1 MDNESKIYYSM
12 REVREIT
19 GLTASNLRYW
29 EAQFKQLSPRK
40 DRHGNRYYTLQDIK
54 LIKQI
59 KYIRDDLKITRIE
72 AIQAELSAG
81 SRKADIRQRATEIL
95 ERVKTELQEIKA
107 LI

>member
-1 MDNESKIYYSM
+1 MQTERLYYSM
-12 REVREIT
+12 KEVKEMT

-40 DRHGNRYYTLQDIK
+40 DGHGNRYYTLQDID

-59 KYIRDDLKITRIE
+59 KYIRDDLKITRID
-72 AIQAELSAG
+72 AIKTELNSG
-81 SRKADIRQRATEIL
+81 KKKADIRQRATDIL
-95 ERVKTELQEIKA
+95 ERVKSELLEIKA

>member
-1 MDNESKIYYSM
+1 MEITRLYYSM
-12 REVREIT
+12 KEVREMT

-29 EAQFKQLSPRK
+29 ESQFKQLKPRK
-40 DRHGNRYYTLQDIK
+40 DGHGNRYYTPQDIE

-72 AIQAELSAG
+72 AIQAELKSG
-81 SRKADIRQRATEIL
+81 TKKVDIRQRATDIL
-95 ERVKTELQEIKA
+95 ERVKSELVEIKA